1 MEQMNQMAEIYIN
14 KLATVKAQSLK
25 EDSSDGEVFKLA
37 REVANEA
44 VEAGVTLDED
54 TTSKIYKALMEYK
67 ENLGQKEKRKK
78 MQIKATY
85 TVTKIYDVDLKN
97 YPKGTKT
104 SEDVIAVDQK
114 GIMADPEMFFSDV
127 DTEDL
132 NLEVVEE

>member
-54 TTSKIYKALMEYK
+54 TTSKIHKALMEYK

>member
-25 EDSSDGEVFKLA
+25 EDSSDGEIFKLA